1 MMTKA
6 SAVVLLAC
14 LWSPVA
20 VKAQTDASTIVTSPG
35 IHQLT
40 LPEVG
45 RRYTLAIPDGYTG
58 QEPTPL
64 IVSLH
69 YGGQVTP
76 FYGRGLL
83 QSLIEPVL
91 RELGA
96 IIVAPDSAAGN
107 WANPTSEQ
115 HILELLDYIEA
126 HYNIDAN
133 KTLLTGYSMG
143 GGGTW
148 YLAPRHPER
157 FKAALAMAGRP
168 QADSTTFDWRTP
180 MYLISS
186 TADEVVPLELTQTTV
201 GQLQNLGAPIHL
213 VVVDEITHY
222 EIPRYGPYLKAAIPW
237 IQRIWSE

>member
-1 MMTKA
+1 MTRL
-6 SAVVLLAC
+6 SAAVLFAC
-14 LWSPVA
+14 LWGPAMVN
-20 VKAQTDASTIVTSPG
+20 AQNDASKRVIEPG
-35 IHQLT
+35 IHQMT
-40 LPEVG
+40 LAESG
-45 RRYTLAIPDGYTG
+45 RRYTLAIPDGYTE

-64 IVSLH
+64 ILSLH

-83 QSLIEPVL
+83 QSLIEPAL

-115 HILELLDYIEA
+115 HVLELLDYIQA
-126 HYNIDAN
+126 QYNIDAN

-143 GGGTW
+143 GSGTW
-148 YLAPRHPER
+148 YLAPRYPER
-157 FKAALAMAGRP
+157 FRAALAMAGRP
-168 QADSTTFDWRTP
+168 QADSTAFDWNTP

-186 TADEVVPLELTQTTV
+186 TADEVVPLELTRIV
-201 GQLQNLGAPIHL
+201 VERLQNQGASIEF

-222 EIPRYGPYLKAAIPW
+222 QIPRYAPYLGAAIPW
-237 IQRIWSE
+237 IQHVWAE